1 MSLLERAR
9 KNIALKFASEAVT
22 RLLALLFVVIVARRL
37 GDREYGKYSLIFY
50 FAGLVTIFSD
60 LGLNIMLVREISR
73 RRDLLPDY
81 AGNILSLKMVLSLGV
96 LGLSLVIL
104 PLLGYPREM
113 VLLMLVG
120 VISLLGNHLVEYFSA
135 LTNSLEKF
143 EYELLIKSLTKI
155 LVVLFGLLALWAG
168 MGLPGLIFILML
180 VYWGS
185 CFLNGV
191 IIWKKVTPFSLRW
204 NFQCWKS
211 LIRST
216 WPIGLSVLFV
226 TAYIRLDIILLSLLR
241 PGMAEIGWYSVPV
254 KIIEAF
260 SIFPYLI
267 MSGLFPI
274 FSLLGDQDP
283 ALLREAYQRSLGYLV
298 MIAIPLVLIVF
309 HLADPW
315 LVVVFGPLYLNSI
328 PSLEIIIWVVPF
340 IFIHYALIHLLISLN
355 RERLIILG
363 SALALLFNLGSNLLL
378 LPRYG
383 YLGASVI
390 TVVTEVLLVAFYL
403 FHLQRSFLRIPL
415 FKKILSLAAS
425 GGVMA
430 LTFWALKSLP
440 VALVFLFALTLYG
453 TALFLFRLVS
463 LEDWQLVKR
472 LFRYPV
478 GYSP

>member
-9 KNIALKFASEAVT
+9 KNIALKFATEAVI
-22 RLLALLFVVIVARRL
+22 RLLAMLFLVIVARRL
-37 GDREYGKYSLIFY
+37 GDQEYGKYSLVFY
-50 FAGLVTIFSD
+50 FAGLMTIFSD
-60 LGLNIMLVREISR
+60 LGLNIMLVREVSR
-73 RRDLLPDY
+73 RRDLLSLY
-81 AGNILSLKMVLSLGV
+81 AGNILSLKMVFSLGAM
-96 LGLSLVIL
+96 GLALAIL

-113 VLLMLVG
+113 VLLILLGIVT
-120 VISLLGNHLVEYFSA
+120 LLGNHLVEYFSA

-143 EYELLIKSLTKI
+143 EYELLIKTLTKG

-168 MGLPGLIFILML
+168 MGLTGLIVTL
-180 VYWGS
+180 VLVHWGS
-185 CFLNGV
+185 CLLNGV
-191 IIWKKVTPFSLRW
+191 IIWKKVTPFSLRKD
-204 NFQCWKS
+204 FQCWKS

-216 WPIGLSVLFV
+216 WPIGLSIVFV
-226 TAYIRLDIILLSLLR
+226 TAYVRLDVILLSLLR
-241 PGMAEIGWYSVPV
+241 SGTAEIGWYSVPV

-274 FSLLGDQDP
+274 FSLLGDRDQ
-283 ALLREAYQRSLGYLV
+283 ALLREAYQKSLGYLV
-298 MIAIPLVLIVF
+298 MIAIPLVLIIF

-315 LVVVFGPLYLNSI
+315 LVVVFGPLYQNSI
-328 PSLEIIIWVVPF
+328 LSLEIIIWVVPF
-340 IFIHYALIHLLISLN
+340 IFIHYALIHILFSLN

-363 SALALLFNLGSNLLL
+363 SAMALGFNLGSNLLL

-390 TVVTEVLLVAFYL
+390 TVITEVLLVGFYL
-403 FHLQRSFLRIPL
+403 FHLQRSFLRLPL
-415 FKKILSLAAS
+415 FRKVTSFTLS

-440 VALVFLFALTLYG
+440 VGLVFLIALSVYM
-453 TALFLFRLVS
+453 TALFLFRLLS
-463 LEDWQLVKR
+463 WEDWQLLKR

-478 GYSP
+478 GFSQ